1 MSDKT
6 SFDDEAVNGIAV
18 VFYSAACIQS
28 SHENQFLFKKEKT
41 SVKRLSTLS
50 TILLLFSSIM
60 LAGTAGKIAG
70 AVKDSQTGEPLV
82 GVNIV
87 LTGTTL
93 GASTDIEGNF
103 FILNIP
109 PGTFSVRA
117 SSLGYASV
125 SQTNVRVEIDQ
136 TTELKFSLKQEVVQG
151 EEVVIV
157 AERPVVQKDVS
168 STRVNISEKEIQS
181 LPVASIS
188 AVVGLQAGVQGGLV
202 IRGGDAD
209 QTAFIVDG
217 LTLRNERDNTPY
229 SGISLSSVQ
238 DIQVQTGGFNAEYG
252 NIRSGVVNVVTKEGS
267 PNEYSLSATF
277 RYSPAAQ
284 KHFGP
289 SVYNPNSFWIRSRL
303 DPAVAWTGTN
313 SGAWDTYT
321 QRQYIGFEG
330 WNAVSQA
337 TLKDNDPSNDLTPE
351 AAQRLFLFQFRRQ
364 GDIVK
369 PDYNID
375 AGFGGP
381 VPFISKDL
389 GNLRFFASYR
399 SSKSMYLI
407 PLSTDAYDD
416 YNGQIRVTSDV
427 GSGMKL
433 MLQGIIGKQ
442 TGTNDNNSGLP
453 GLFQSASGIASV
465 LDRVSYIDVRIYNPN
480 YFAPSTVTMNS
491 FGGKF
496 THVVTPASYYEASLH
511 GQSFSYNTNPGAA
524 RNTTKIYMFGNG
536 YYVDEAPYGFSETT
550 AGKTFLTNG
559 IGFSNSRDSSELST
573 YTAKVDLTSQ
583 LDQYN
588 QLKSGV
594 EFVLSRSK
602 VNYGLKDYFTG
613 NFTQSKWDTKPL
625 RLALYAQNKFE
636 YEGMIANLGL
646 RLDYSNPGGEWYVI
660 TPFDDRLD
668 QVQSGGTDI
677 NVSLSKE
684 PVKEVLNL
692 SPRLGVAFPVTEY
705 SKLFFNYGHFRSMP
719 TPENLFLVRVDP
731 RFNTI
736 SRLANPNN
744 PLPKTVAY
752 ELGYEHGLFEE
763 YLIRVAGYYKNVTDQ
778 ATTVT
783 YVSSKGTTYAIS
795 VPNSYE
801 DIRGFEITVNKNRG
815 EWITGFLNYT
825 YMASSTGRFGYRQQN
840 EDKNKQA
847 IYERD
852 NKAADIYQT
861 KPVPR
866 PYARASVDFFTPA
879 DYGTVSG
886 DVRLNLTA
894 NWSNGAYFTW
904 FGGSGAPSDVRNNA
918 QYRDIYGVDMR
929 LSKNFKI
936 GAANIQLFV
945 DMSNLLN
952 IKNFSTYGF
961 YDVNDYNN
969 YMKSLHLSSEMYDER
984 MGYINISGNDKPG
997 DVRRDGAAFTP
1008 IEAVGNITSIPVNQI
1023 QRTAVYWDKA
1033 TSRYMEYNGT
1043 GWNEANASKISRI
1056 MDDKSYIDM
1065 PNMDYFTF
1073 LNPRDIF
1080 WGLKVSFDF

>member
-1 MSDKT
+1 M
-6 SFDDEAVNGIAV
+6 
-18 VFYSAACIQS
+18 
-28 SHENQFLFKKEKT
+28 
-41 SVKRLSTLS
+41 KRLATLS
-50 TILLLFSSIM
+50 TILLLLSSHL
-60 LAGTAGKIAG
+60 LAGTVGKISG
-70 AVKDSQTGEPLV
+70 KVKDNQTGEPLV

-87 LTGTTL
+87 LVGTTL

-109 PGTFSVRA
+109 PGQYSVRA
-117 SSLGYASV
+117 SSLGYASIV
-125 SQTNVRVEIDQ
+125 KTNVRVDIDQ
-136 TTELKFSLKQEVVQG
+136 STELNYALSQEVVQG

-157 AERPVVQKDVS
+157 AERPVVQKDVA
-168 STRVNISEKEIQS
+168 STRANITDKEIQS

-238 DIQVQTGGFNAEYG
+238 DVQVQTGGFNAEYG
-252 NIRSGVVNVVTKEGS
+252 NIRSGIVNVVTKEGGT
-267 PNEYSLSATF
+267 NAYSLSATV
-277 RYSPAAQ
+277 RYSPPAQ

-337 TLKDNDPSNDLTPE
+337 TLKDNDPTNDLTPE
-351 AAQRLFLFQFRRQ
+351 AAQRLFLYQFRRQ

-381 VPFISKDL
+381 VPFVSEML

-399 SSKSMYLI
+399 NTKSMYLI
-407 PLSTDAYDD
+407 PLSTDSYND
-416 YNGQIRVTSDV
+416 YNGQIRVTSDIA
-427 GSGMKL
+427 SGMKL
-433 MLQGIIGKQ
+433 MLQGIIGEQ

-453 GLFQSASGIASV
+453 GLFQSSSGIASV
-465 LDRVSYIDVRIYNPN
+465 LDRVSYIDVRIYSPD
-480 YFAPSTVTMNS
+480 YFAPSTVKMNS
-491 FGGKF
+491 FGGKL
-496 THVVTPASYYEASLH
+496 THVISPATYYEASLH
-511 GQSFSYNTNPGAA
+511 AQSFSYNTNPGPA
-524 RNTTKIYMFGNG
+524 RNTAKSNLFGNS

-550 AGKTFLTNG
+550 AGRTFLTNG

-588 QLKSGV
+588 QLKSGAEV
-594 EFVLSRSK
+594 VLSRSK

-646 RLDYSNPGGEWYVI
+646 RLDYSNPGGEWYVL

-668 QVQSGGTDI
+668 QVQSGSTDI
-677 NVSLSKE
+677 DVSLSKE

-783 YVSSKGTTYAIS
+783 YISSKGTTYAIS

-801 DIRGFEITVNKNRG
+801 DIRGFEITLNKNRG
-815 EWITGFLNYT
+815 EWVTGFLNYT

-840 EDKNKQA
+840 EDKNKQK

-866 PYARASVDFFTPA
+866 PYARASVDLFTPEE
-879 DYGTVSG
+879 YGPEYAGVG
-886 DVRLNLTA
+886 LLNDWRLNLTGS
-894 NWSNGAYFTW
+894 WTNGSYFTW
-904 FGGSGAPSDVRNNA
+904 FGGSGAPADVRNNA
-918 QYRDIYGVDMR
+918 QYRDLWSVDMR
-929 LSKNFKI
+929 FSKNFRM
-936 GAANIQLFV
+936 GSTNIQLFV
-945 DMSNLLN
+945 DMSNVFN
-952 IKNFSTYGF
+952 IKNFSGYGF
-961 YDVNDYNN
+961 YDASDYNN
-969 YMKSLHLSSEMYDER
+969 YMKSLHLKAEMYDER
-984 MGYINISGNDKPG
+984 MGYINISGDDKPG
-997 DVRRDGAAFTP
+997 DVRKEGAAFTP
-1008 IEAVGNITSIPVNQI
+1008 IEAVGNIATIPVGQI
-1023 QRTAVYWDKA
+1023 QKTAVYWDKA
-1033 TSRYMEYNGT
+1033 TGRYMEYNGT
-1043 GWNEANASKISRI
+1043 AWAEASASKISKI
-1056 MDDKSYIDM
+1056 MEDKSYIDM
-1065 PNMDYFTF
+1065 PNMDFFTF

>member
-1 MSDKT
+1 M
-6 SFDDEAVNGIAV
+6 
-18 VFYSAACIQS
+18 
-28 SHENQFLFKKEKT
+28 
-41 SVKRLSTLS
+41 KRLATLS
-50 TILLLFSSIM
+50 TILLFLSSII
-60 LAGTAGKIAG
+60 LAGTSGKISG
-70 AVKDSQTGEPLV
+70 SVKDNQTGESLV

-87 LTGTTL
+87 LVGTTF
-93 GASTDIEGNF
+93 GASSDIEGNF
-103 FILNIP
+103 YILNVP
-109 PGTFSVRA
+109 PGTYSVRA

-125 SQTNVRVEIDQ
+125 VQTNVRVDIDQ
-136 TTELKFSLKQEVVQG
+136 STEVKFALSPEVVQG

-168 STRVNISEKEIQS
+168 STRANISEKEIQS
-181 LPVASIS
+181 LPVSSIS
-188 AVVGLQAGVQGGLV
+188 AVVALQAGVQGGLV

-238 DIQVQTGGFNAEYG
+238 DVQVQTGGFNAEYG
-252 NIRSGVVNVVTKEGS
+252 NIRSGIVNVVTKEGS

-277 RYSPAAQ
+277 RFSPPAQ

-313 SGAWDTYT
+313 NGAWDLYT

-364 GDIVK
+364 GDIIK

-381 VPFISKDL
+381 VPFISQDL

-399 SSKSMYLI
+399 SAKSMYLI

-453 GLFQSASGIASV
+453 GLFQSSSGIASV
-465 LDRVSYIDVRIYNPN
+465 LDRVSYIDVRIYSPN
-480 YFAPSTVTMNS
+480 YFAPSTVSMNS
-491 FGGKF
+491 YGGKF
-496 THVVTPASYYEASLH
+496 THVVSPATYYEASLH
-511 GQSFSYNTNPGAA
+511 GQSFSYETGPGSA
-524 RNTTKIYMFGNG
+524 RNTSKSYLFGNS
-536 YYVDEAPYGFSETT
+536 YYVDEAPYGFSESTS
-550 AGKTFLTNG
+550 GRTFLTNG
-559 IGFSNSRDSSELST
+559 IGFSNSRDSSELAT
-573 YTAKVDLTSQ
+573 YTAKVDMTSQ

-588 QLKSGV
+588 QLKGGV
-594 EFVLSRSK
+594 EFVLSHSK

-613 NFTQSKWDTKPL
+613 NFTQSKWDTKPV

-646 RLDYSNPGGEWYVI
+646 RLDYSNPGGEWYI
-660 TPFDDRLD
+660 LTPFDDRLD
-668 QVQSGGTDI
+668 QVQSGSTDI
-677 NVSLSKE
+677 DVTMTKE

-719 TPENLFLVRVDP
+719 TPENLFLIRVDP

-783 YVSSKGTTYAIS
+783 YISSKGTTYAIS
-795 VPNSYE
+795 APNSYE

-852 NKAADIYQT
+852 NKASDIYQT

-866 PYARASVDFFTPA
+866 PYARASVDFFTPTE
-879 DYGTVSG
+879 YGPVYGGIGLLS
-886 DVRLNLTA
+886 DWRLNLTA
-894 NWSNGAYFTW
+894 SWSNGSYFTW
-904 FGGSGAPSDVRNNA
+904 FGGSGAPPDVRNNA
-918 QYRDIYGVDMR
+918 QYRDVYGVDMR
-929 LSKNFKI
+929 FSKNFKV
-936 GAANIQLFV
+936 GTANVQLFV
-945 DMSNLLN
+945 DMANLFN
-952 IKNFSTYGF
+952 IKNFSGYGF
-961 YDVNDYNN
+961 YDANDYNN
-969 YMKSLHLSSEMYDER
+969 YMKSLHLKSEMYDER
-984 MGYINISGNDKPG
+984 MGYINIAGEDKPG
-997 DVRRDGAAFTP
+997 DVRKEGTVFTP
-1008 IEAVGNITSIPVNQI
+1008 IEAVGNVVSIPVNQI
-1023 QRTAVYWDKA
+1023 QKSAVYWDKA
-1033 TSRYMEYNGT
+1033 TGRYMEYSGT
-1043 GWNEANASKISRI
+1043 SWNEADAGKVAKIKE
-1056 MDDKSYIDM
+1056 DKSYIDM
-1065 PNMDYFTF
+1065 PNMDFFTF